1 MASSP
6 SLSPARRPITA
17 TSNASPSNPGRN
29 VSGHGHALTVDSLRW
44 MMRRRLPDCLVNTS
58 VDNDA
63 ALGLYGSIG
72 FRRMEELLTVLRF
85 DLRSLR

>member
-1 MASSP
+1 
-6 SLSPARRPITA
+6 
-17 TSNASPSNPGRN
+17 
-29 VSGHGHALTVDSLRW
+29 

-72 FRRMEELLTVLRF
+72 FTPMEEHLTVLRF